1 MEGVPLNALPLNLLL
16 GLAWR
21 FALISIISFGG
32 PSAVLPET
40 HRLFVEDGHWLSDE
54 RFTSLFALA
63 QISPGLNT
71 MYAALFGWQIAGPA
85 GAAVSAA
92 AMYGPSSVWAWLVER
107 GTARH
112 RDAAWMI
119 IMRRALAPIT
129 IALLLASGYVITRGA
144 DHSVQALALTLA
156 TVVIGLRTRLNP
168 LWLVALGAALGVARV
183 L

>member
-1 MEGVPLNALPLNLLL
+1 MNVVPTNLLL

-21 FALISIISFGG
+21 FALISAISFGG

-40 HRLFVEDGHWLSDE
+40 HRLFVGDGHWLTDE
-54 RFTSLFALA
+54 RFTALFALA

-71 MYAALFGWQIAGPA
+71 MYAALFGWQVAGPA

-92 AMYGPSSVWAWLVER
+92 AMYGPSSVLAWLVER
-107 GTARH
+107 STGRH
-112 RDAAWMI
+112 RDAAWMVTG
-119 IMRRALAPIT
+119 RRALAPIT
-129 IALLLASGYVITRGA
+129 IALILASGFVITRGA
-144 DHSVQALALTLA
+144 DHSLPALALTLV

-183 L
+183 IG